1 MQKVSLVYDGP
12 VADVYVDGKPGL
24 AELEAAFCDA
34 FGVPSPAVFDGGD
47 AARSFVDFIDKYSVA
62 ECWLLERKTFATKL
76 NIYLY
81 QKEDVTS
88 KLSRLSNI
96 LGMPVVV
103 DVGRDIRDDN
113 AFLFTPEGDILSGSL
128 EPTPGISLNAQ
139 EDVRFSPAAAA

>member
-12 VADVYVDGKPGL
+12 MADVYIDGKPGL
-24 AELEAAFCDA
+24 AGLEAAFCDA

-47 AARSFVDFIDKYSVA
+47 AARSFVDFLDKYSVA
-62 ECWLLERKTFATKL
+62 ERWLLERKTFATKL

-81 QKEDVTS
+81 QKEDVTD

-103 DVGRDIRDDN
+103 DVGWDIQDDK
-113 AFLFTPEGDILSGSL
+113 AVLFTPEGKVSSGSL
-128 EPTPGISLNAQ
+128 EQAPGIGSDKQ
-139 EDVRFSPAAAA
+139 EDMRFVPSNLA